1 MSMKKIPKKY
11 CYSPYKEDGGRF
23 RKISEIGK
31 TIRDTPLKDIVC
43 PDCGKKTLSV
53 HSIGSSDFDEE
64 YIVRC
69 DDCDW
74 EVPFGEIGDYGE
86 AKCQLDDW
94 LEAYYLLGKPKKYI
108 TENLTLL
115 FYPEVLSEEYNKT
128 CKNAPFCLDKCRE
141 CEGSHADMVR
151 CGAAFSDAVR
161 KEFLDEFSGKNKC
174 KKDLPET
181 IPEYN
186 ELYKKIRSAESFLTT
201 LDHTADKLGDNVKK
215 QLGIIGW
222 NEDTRRLLGAA
233 LLKYKED
240 AKENARKGKKL

>member
-1 MSMKKIPKKY
+1 MKKIPKKY
-11 CYSPYKEDGGRF
+11 CYSPYKENGGRF

-31 TIRDTPLKDIVC
+31 TIRDTPLDEIMCPNCGAKLIVINYSN
-43 PDCGKKTLSV
+43 SV
-53 HSIGSSDFDEE
+53 CEKYVVG
-64 YIVRC
+64 C
-69 DDCDW
+69 TGCDW

-86 AKCQLDDW
+86 AKCQLNEW
-94 LEAYYLLGKPKKYI
+94 LEAYYLLGKPKKHI

-128 CKNAPFCLDKCRE
+128 CKNAPFCFDKCRE
-141 CEGSHADMVR
+141 CEGTHADMVR

-186 ELYKKIRSAESFLTT
+186 EFYKKVQTAESFLTT
-201 LDHTADKLGDNVKK
+201 LDHTADKLGDNVKE

-222 NEDTRRLLGAA
+222 NKDTRRLLGAA
-233 LLKYKED
+233 LSKYKED